1 MRDEVVRYQH
11 AGLHQVHGSPDELGR
26 VVERAEQRQL
36 LVMRPTRV
44 QTDRGSGRAAAE
56 EYHVA
61 APARRVDRLLPHL
74 GPARRVDRDVRARA
88 AGGGADGCHDVVGL
102 RRVEAFAD
110 PEPSHPCEPP
120 AGLSDQDDTGLARG
134 RHHPEETAERTRAE
148 DDDGLAR
155 LHPRPLD
162 AEERTRHRLGERRAR
177 GREPGPEPHDV
188 LRHEP
193 WGKRDELTV
202 RAVNEQEVVAQVRA
216 ARQARAARAARCRVR
231 GDDAV
236 ALADTPDAGADRRDG
251 ARELVAEDRGDL
263 RNHDRVATTER
274 LDVRPAGERRVD
286 PEHQLA
292 GLRLGHRELLRA
304 EVARAVEHHRPHGVT
319 YTLSASRRRIRS
331 TPRSRPGSVT
341 RWVTSPSTDTSPATI
356 SRNASARSD
365 GDDEYVAVRVSSRW

>member
-1 MRDEVVRYQH
+1 
-11 AGLHQVHGSPDELGR
+11 
-26 VVERAEQRQL
+26 
-36 LVMRPTRV
+36 
-44 QTDRGSGRAAAE
+44 
-56 EYHVA
+56 
-61 APARRVDRLLPHL
+61 
-74 GPARRVDRDVRARA
+74 
-88 AGGGADGCHDVVGL
+88 
-102 RRVEAFAD
+102 
-110 PEPSHPCEPP
+110 
-120 AGLSDQDDTGLARG
+120 
-134 RHHPEETAERTRAE
+134 
-148 DDDGLAR
+148 
-155 LHPRPLD
+155 
-162 AEERTRHRLGERRAR
+162 
-177 GREPGPEPHDV
+177 
-188 LRHEP
+188 
-193 WGKRDELTV
+193 
-202 RAVNEQEVVAQVRA
+202 EVVAQVRA

-341 RWVTSPSTDTSPATI
+341 RWVTSPSTDTSPAAIGSHPTTAAPACRRSWTKRQPI
-356 SRNASARSD
+356 EPRPTTTTVSPGATRARRTERRQHASGSTNDAASSVTWRGTRNSA
-365 GDDEYVAVRVSSRW
+365 